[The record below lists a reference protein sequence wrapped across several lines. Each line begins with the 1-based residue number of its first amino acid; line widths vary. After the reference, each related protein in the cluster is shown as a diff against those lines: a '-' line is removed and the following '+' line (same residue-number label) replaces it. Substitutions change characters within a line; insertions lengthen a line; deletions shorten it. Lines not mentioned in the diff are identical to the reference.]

1 LRHARKLIFR
11 LKSATDE
18 HIPFF
23 TSDDLPHYAA
33 ALLEVYGELQTPPRR
48 GSRGRLPTPRKVPP
62 PDLCYAV
69 VVKERKRGHVVNVT
83 THIVYGS
90 QEQIQRALHDS
101 PVSTTMNT
109 SGVERNNLTVRQ
121 HSRRLGRKV
130 NAFSKDRDY
139 LTQQLTWA
147 LALVPFRVTQS
158 SFYI

>member
-1 LRHARKLIFR
+1 MSIFR
-11 LKSATDE
+11 SLRAMTCRTMLRPCWRSMVSCK
-18 HIPFF
+18 H
-23 TSDDLPHYAA
+23 L
-33 ALLEVYGELQTPPRR
+33 R
-48 GSRGRLPTPRKVPP
+48 GMARVAGWPTPRKVPP

-83 THIVYGS
+83 TRIVYGS

-139 LTQQLTWA
+139 LAHQ
-147 LALVPFRVTQS
+147 
-158 SFYI
+158 